1 MMMFQL
7 VKMKNQ
13 INISVGELID
23 KITILQIKKE
33 KIKDLEKLKIVS
45 HELELLENSLNSF
58 EKSKKNEL
66 ENFMIELKKINQ
78 KLWIIEDDIRLL
90 EKNKKFDDNFIE
102 LARSVYITNDKR
114 FEIKNKI
121 NRLFSS
127 NIEEVKSY
135 EEY

>member
-1 MMMFQL
+1 ME
-7 VKMKNQ
+7 VQ

-33 KIKDLEKLKIVS
+33 KITSLEKVKKVS
-45 HELELLENSLNSF
+45 YELQLLENILNSF
-58 EKSKKNEL
+58 EKSKINEL
-66 ENFMIELKKINQ
+66 ENLMIELKKINQ
-78 KLWIIEDDIRLL
+78 KLWVIEDDIRLL

-102 LARSVYITNDKR
+102 LARSVYITNDER

-127 NIEEVKSY
+127 DIEEVKSY

>member
-1 MMMFQL
+1 ME
-7 VKMKNQ
+7 VQ

-33 KIKDLEKLKIVS
+33 KITNQEKVKKVS
-45 HELELLENSLNSF
+45 YELQLLENSLNSF

-66 ENFMIELKKINQ
+66 ENLMIELKKINQ
-78 KLWIIEDDIRLL
+78 KLWEIEDDIRLL
-90 EKNKKFDDNFIE
+90 EKNKEFGDNFIE
-102 LARSVYITNDKR
+102 LARSVYITNDER

-127 NIEEVKSY
+127 DIEEVKSY
-135 EEY
+135 EKY

>member
-1 MMMFQL
+1 MEI
-7 VKMKNQ
+7 Q

-23 KITILQIKKE
+23 KITILRIKKE

-78 KLWIIEDDIRLL
+78 KLWTIEDDIRLL

>member
-1 MMMFQL
+1 M
-7 VKMKNQ
+7 
-13 INISVGELID
+13 
-23 KITILQIKKE
+23 
-33 KIKDLEKLKIVS
+33 
-45 HELELLENSLNSF
+45 
-58 EKSKKNEL
+58 NEL
-66 ENFMIELKKINQ
+66 KKKINQ
-78 KLWIIEDDIRLL
+78 KLWVIEDDIRLL

-102 LARSVYITNDKR
+102 LARSVYITNDER

>member
-1 MMMFQL
+1 MEI
-7 VKMKNQ
+7 Q

-90 EKNKKFDDNFIE
+90 EKNKKFDHNFIE

>member
-1 MMMFQL
+1 MEI
-7 VKMKNQ
+7 Q
-13 INISVGELID
+13 INISLGELID

-33 KIKDLEKLKIVS
+33 KIKDLEKVKIVS

-90 EKNKKFDDNFIE
+90 EKNKKFDNNFIE
-102 LARSVYITNDKR
+102 LARSVYITNDER

-127 NIEEVKSY
+127 DIEEVKSY

>member
-1 MMMFQL
+1 MEI
-7 VKMKNQ
+7 Q

>member
-1 MMMFQL
+1 MEI
-7 VKMKNQ
+7 Q

-33 KIKDLEKLKIVS
+33 KITNLEKVEKVS
-45 HELELLENSLNSF
+45 YELQLLENSLNSF

-66 ENFMIELKKINQ
+66 ENLMTELKKINQ

-90 EKNKKFDDNFIE
+90 EKNKKFGDNFIE
-102 LARSVYITNDKR
+102 LARSVYITNDER

-127 NIEEVKSY
+127 DIEEVKSY

>member
-1 MMMFQL
+1 ME
-7 VKMKNQ
+7 VQ

-33 KIKDLEKLKIVS
+33 KITNLEKVEKVS
-45 HELELLENSLNSF
+45 YELQLLENSLNSF

-66 ENFMIELKKINQ
+66 ENLMIELKKINQ
-78 KLWIIEDDIRLL
+78 KLWVIEDDIRLL
-90 EKNKKFDDNFIE
+90 EKNKKFDNNFIG
-102 LARSVYITNDKR
+102 LARSVYITNDER

-127 NIEEVKSY
+127 DIEEVKSY

>member
-1 MMMFQL
+1 MEI
-7 VKMKNQ
+7 Q

-33 KIKDLEKLKIVS
+33 KITNLEKVEKVS
-45 HELELLENSLNSF
+45 YELQLLENSLNSF

-66 ENFMIELKKINQ
+66 ENLMTELKKINQ
-78 KLWIIEDDIRLL
+78 KLWVIEDDIRLL
-90 EKNKKFDDNFIE
+90 EKNKKFGDNFIE
-102 LARSVYITNDKR
+102 LARSVYITNDER

-127 NIEEVKSY
+127 DIEEVKSY

>member
-1 MMMFQL
+1 MEI
-7 VKMKNQ
+7 Q

-45 HELELLENSLNSF
+45 HELELLENCLNSF

-90 EKNKKFDDNFIE
+90 EKNKKFDNNFIE
-102 LARSVYITNDKR
+102 LARSVYITNDER

-127 NIEEVKSY
+127 DIEEVKSY